1 MRGFLAVLKKEA
13 LQMLR
18 DRATLFFA
26 LLVPVFEL
34 VLFGVIDTT
43 VEDVPT
49 VVLDQSRTQASRAL
63 VEELVATRLFRVVGH
78 VDSRPA
84 LRQEIVA
91 GHAQV
96 GFEIPPEF
104 ARRRLA
110 GEAADFL
117 VLIDGSDSTVSSQAL
132 SAATGLALTR
142 SLGEALRHD
151 WATWLNLHVFTGL
164 FGSLLILF
172 HSAFQFR
179 TPIAVVTAASLG
191 IVVITGIAG
200 RYLYALTPRPDRAA
214 LEQALASLD
223 ELAPGCSTRVYHALA
238 IHKVTQVDTHHW
250 LLAKLAAVPKW
261 GLEARARG
269 FMVSYVI
276 EDAPVNHVLERKE
289 RRRFRKAKR
298 AVRKYAMREV
308 VAVGASS
315 LLQSWRGFHRLLA
328 VILVLLVPVH
338 IAVAWIY
345 GYRWIFSE

>member
-1 MRGFLAVLKKEA
+1 VGEEAKK
-13 LQMLR
+13 R
-18 DRATLFFA
+18 
-26 LLVPVFEL
+26 
-34 VLFGVIDTT
+34 
-43 VEDVPT
+43 
-49 VVLDQSRTQASRAL
+49 SKASRARL
-63 VEELVATRLFRVVGH
+63 AILFVLLALTVLSYGLWDLGQDFYLSDLEARVEHSGYETLRPGGLIGHGYGIVGTILIL
-78 VDSRPA
+78 A
-84 LRQEIVA
+84 NLLYL
-91 GHAQV
+91 
-96 GFEIPPEF
+96 

-110 GEAADFL
+110 GW
-117 VLIDGSDSTVSSQAL
+117 
-132 SAATGLALTR
+132 
-142 SLGEALRHD
+142 SLGSM
-151 WATWLNLHVFTGL
+151 ATWLNLHVFTGL